1 MLEKQINA
9 YLSFQIR
16 GLEILGQF
24 CQSYIENTLKPLLS
38 STSETSVKI
47 GVHLRQREYS
57 RSVDATHFFVRNLCG
72 ILWLRIKRPIICQLA
87 VIIT

>member
-16 GLEILGQF
+16 ALEILGQF

-57 RSVDATHFFVRNLCG
+57 RSVDATPFFCSQS
-72 ILWLRIKRPIICQLA
+72 LRDSLA
-87 VIIT
+87 QNKTPHPSFAS